1 MVFLKV
7 SLFLFLF
14 YFLVLSFLFSSYV
27 LVDFHQF
34 FPCFTVICFISWS
47 IHLFVCFSCDF
58 PFASFISLMFS
69 CSTDLLLLFLF
80 FKFTCFRNFSFSL
93 CISFHLFLLVLLLI
107 FISLCFITIFFTD
120 IVFSSHFLLFLFF
133 LSLFPF
139 FYKVQGV
146 AVSKEYVPGNIANIS
161 DVKTSRVLQN
171 SLSRATSRKLFLKK
185 KKEKR
190 KNRKK
195 RMDSSFFPIIY
206 RTHIGIHKKKYIY
219 GTGDRLLRT
228 CLHLHNLQNALG

>member
-7 SLFLFLF
+7 SLFLFFF
-14 YFLVLSFLFSSYV
+14 YFLVLCFLFLSYV
-27 LVDFHQF
+27 LRDFHRF
-34 FPCFTVICFISWS
+34 FPCFTVICFISWF

-58 PFASFISLMFS
+58 ASFLSLMFS

-80 FKFTCFRNFSFSL
+80 FKFTCFRNFSSSL

-107 FISLCFITIFFTD
+107 FISLCFITIFFID
-120 IVFSSHFLLFLFF
+120 IVFSSLFLLFLFF

-185 KKEKR
+185 KKEK
-190 KNRKK
+190 
-195 RMDSSFFPIIY
+195 
-206 RTHIGIHKKKYIY
+206 KKKQEKTNGFFFFSY
-219 GTGDRLLRT
+219 
-228 CLHLHNLQNALG
+228 HL